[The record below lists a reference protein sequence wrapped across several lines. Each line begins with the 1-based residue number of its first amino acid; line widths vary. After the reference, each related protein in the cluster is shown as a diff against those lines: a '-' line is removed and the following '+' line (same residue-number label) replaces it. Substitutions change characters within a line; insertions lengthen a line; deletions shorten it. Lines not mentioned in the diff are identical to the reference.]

1 MTDDFVSGVLLVDQS
16 EIGKSRHLPSSRGA
30 CAAAIQCYY
39 VPVVS
44 NTEYGKGC
52 SWASR

>member
-30 CAAAIQCYY
+30 CAPLFSATMYQ
-39 VPVVS
+39 
-44 NTEYGKGC
+44 
-52 SWASR
+52 